1 MDLQSGIQ
9 KKALFLDRDGV
20 INEDTHYPHKP
31 EQIVFKPG
39 IFDFCRAAAARGY
52 ILVVVTNQAGVAKG
66 RFTEQDV
73 TALHAWMKREFA
85 ERGIDIAGF
94 YYCPYHN
101 DAVVPEYR
109 RDSDCRKPRPGMF
122 LAAARELGIDLG
134 RSVMVGDK
142 PSDRIELPEMKSY
155 IVKGRGDQMEYD
167 FEKLEDVLA
176 VL

>member
-1 MDLQSGIQ
+1 MTTQNGMP

-31 EQIVFKPG
+31 EHIIFKPG

-73 TALHAWMKREFA
+73 CALHLWMKRQFA
-85 ERGIDIAGF
+85 DRGIDIAGF
-94 YYCPYHN
+94 YYCPYHKN
-101 DAVVPEYR
+101 AAVPEYR
-109 RDSDCRKPRPGMF
+109 RDSDSRKPKPGMF
-122 LAAARELGIDLG
+122 LAAARELGIDL
-134 RSVMVGDK
+134 RYSIMVGDK

-155 IVKGRGDQMEYD
+155 IIKGRGDQTEFD
-167 FEKLEDVLA
+167 FEKLEDVLS